1 MSPEDLAH
9 AFVRAWNDHD
19 AGALADLFLPDGRM
33 VTAFGQVL
41 RGRTGIRNAHA
52 RAFRGPYAGAKIT
65 TRGVETLR
73 ERPQLAL
80 VTLEWQIGGTDAA
93 PGERGSLLL
102 ALERRGE
109 SWLIM
114 AAQNTARTIAAG

>member
-19 AGALADLFLPDGRM
+19 AGAVADLFLPDGRM

-41 RGRTGIRNAHA
+41 RGRSAVRDAHD
-52 RAFRGPYAGAKIT
+52 RAFRGPYAEALIT
-65 TRGVETLR
+65 TRGVETMR

-80 VTLEWQIGGTDAA
+80 VALEWQIGGTEAA

-102 ALERRGE
+102 AMERRGE
-109 SWLIM
+109 GWLIV
-114 AAQNTARTIAAG
+114 AAQNTARTVEPR